1 MRRQVAGSLIACVF
15 AALLGGC
22 AAPKPVVD
30 AAAIKAKITDLN
42 QRYAAAVAAKDL
54 DGLLGQYAP
63 DARVLPA
70 NGPRADGNDAIR
82 GAWTGFLNTPGLSL
96 AFTSSD
102 VTVSEAGDMAIDI
115 GAYQMSMTGPG
126 GQPVA
131 DVGKYVTIFKKVGD
145 EWKISVETFNS
156 DMPVAGQ

>member
-70 NGPRADGNDAIR
+70 NGPRADGHDAIR